1 MLCGSA
7 SSVRTKGES
16 AGMTQSS
23 RRDVTGS
30 PAELVSGI
38 LAELRGRYA
47 VCAHRYPD
55 MPDDSSADR
64 QILLYS
70 DTVFPAASLAK
81 LCIAVELFRRVDL
94 GQFDLS
100 ERFDTAG
107 EPRVG
112 GGGVLDYL
120 DPTTRLTLYEL
131 CFLMIATSDNTAANF
146 LLDLVGMG
154 EVNETM
160 RRLNLATTRLERHFM
175 DFSVRARGHDNVT
188 CAKDIAGL
196 LAMAHANSF
205 PGAAGLRKLLQG
217 QQLAD
222 DLRAWLPVSAELS
235 YKTGALD
242 DNGTGTGTFHAAGI
256 LRGPGGSCVFCLLS
270 DDQPDVPAA
279 RSAIGRV
286 LRVLWE
292 SWCA

>member
-1 MLCGSA
+1 
-7 SSVRTKGES
+7 
-16 AGMTQSS
+16 MTRSS
-23 RRDVTGS
+23 RRDISGS
-30 PAELVSGI
+30 PAEQVSGI
-38 LAELRGRYA
+38 LGELGGRYA
-47 VCAHRYPD
+47 VCARRYPD
-55 MPDDSSADR
+55 IPDDHSADR
-64 QILLYS
+64 QILLYP
-70 DTVFPAASLAK
+70 DMVFPAASLAK

-100 ERFDTAG
+100 ERLDTAD

-120 DPTTRLTLYEL
+120 DPTTRLTLHEL
-131 CFLMIATSDNTAANF
+131 CFLMIAASDNTAANF

-160 RRLNLATTRLERHFM
+160 RRLNLASTRLERHFM

-188 CAKDIAGL
+188 SAKDIAGL
-196 LAMAHANSF
+196 LAMAHTDSF
-205 PGAAGLRKLLQG
+205 PGAGGFRKLLQG

-222 DLRAWLPVSAELS
+222 DLRAWLPVSAELGH
-235 YKTGALD
+235 KTGALD
-242 DNGTGTGTFHAAGI
+242 DNGAGASTFHDAGL
-256 LRGPGGSCVFCLLS
+256 LRGPGGSCVFCLLT
-270 DDQPDVPAA
+270 DAQPDLLAA
-279 RSAIGRV
+279 RSAVGRV